1 MALTDKKITEYDV
14 SSKGIQGAPDKLT
27 GTAAENKLLF
37 DRLISEAVR
46 EKFNALID
54 ELVTELAGKMAAP
67 QTDGAAGQY
76 LMTDGAGGRSW
87 SSPAGSGD
95 MQKSVYD
102 SDNDGRVDEAE
113 TALVCSGNAATAA
126 RLQTARSI
134 SIQDNAITPHG
145 GFPAAFDGS
154 GNISLRLPSTI
165 AAAFIGT
172 LTGSVTGNVTGNVNG
187 NANTATRLAAPF
199 RIALSDGSHAGASRN
214 VDGGGDVTLPLPDT
228 IRADLECGRIV
239 LDENSCGDT
248 LPAPGTPGR
257 LFFLRVSG

>member
-1 MALTDKKITEYDV
+1 MALTDKKITDNDI
-14 SSKGIQGAPDKLT
+14 STKGVQGAPDKLT
-27 GTAAENKLLF
+27 GTAAENKALF
-37 DRLISEAVR
+37 DRLIREAVK

-87 SSPAGSGD
+87 SSPSGSGD

-113 TALVCSGNAATAA
+113 TALVCEGNAATAS
-126 RLQTARSI
+126 RLQTARTI
-134 SIQDNAITPHG
+134 TVQDNAITPHG
-145 GFPAAFDGS
+145 GFPVSFDGS
-154 GNISLRLPSTI
+154 GNIVLRLPPTI
-165 AAAFIGT
+165 AATFIGT
-172 LTGSVTGNVTGNVNG
+172 LTGNVTGN
-187 NANTATRLAAPF
+187 AATATKLANSF

-239 LDENSCGDT
+239 LDEDSCGDT